1 LSQIDESEPVR
12 DFSKRAVKQ
21 EPGPEMDLL
30 PFGAIQS
37 AFMTNGDTPG
47 SIRRATPADAAALA
61 TLGAATFTE
70 TFGHL
75 YAPQDL
81 QTYLSTA
88 HTPETWHETLT
99 DSRSAVWVAQLQ
111 DGPPIG
117 FINVGRCKLPV
128 ENREP
133 AAGEVKQLYVLAQ
146 HHNLRLGTRLMSIG
160 LEWLET
166 QGYTPIYVGV
176 WSENYGAQRFYARY
190 GFRKVGEYGFPVG
203 KTVDREFILKR

>member
-1 LSQIDESEPVR
+1 
-12 DFSKRAVKQ
+12 
-21 EPGPEMDLL
+21 MDLL
-30 PFGAIQS
+30 PFRAIES
-37 AFMTNGDTPG
+37 IFMTLDETPG
-47 SIRRATPADAAALA
+47 SIRCATPEDAAALA
-61 TLGAATFTE
+61 ALGAATFTE

-75 YAPQDL
+75 YAPEDL

-88 HTPETWHETLT
+88 HSEEAWRQTLT
-99 DSRSAVWVAQLQ
+99 DSGSAVWVAQLG

-146 HHNLRLGTRLMSIG
+146 HHNLRLGTRLMDIG
-160 LEWLET
+160 LEWLEA
-166 QGYTPIYVGV
+166 QGHAPIYVGV